1 MRTPN
6 RANNRRGAA
15 TAEFAICLPILVF
28 LILGLNETCS
38 AIFLKEQITIAAYE
52 GARIGIER
60 QSTDAMVRQGVMS
73 FLDSRGVTYDATNVV
88 SISTPGFD
96 NAQAMDHVT
105 TTVTV
110 PVAGNSLVGQFFT
123 TQNVSAS
130 IVMRK
135 EYTNQVD

>member
-1 MRTPN
+1 MRTRN

-60 QSTDAMVRQGVMS
+60 QSTDAMVRQGVIS
-73 FLDSRGVTYDATNVV
+73 FLDSRSVTYDATNVV

-96 NAQAMDHVT
+96 TAQAMDHVT